1 MPKRRLVDIRRE
13 APLLD
18 VVSLGRRGPGAPP
31 LTRAQIAHAGRTV
44 QGVPEV
50 MVRVSG
56 GARTVRG
63 VQTHVEYIG
72 RDGEAQ
78 VESDQGEMLE
88 GKGFEKALLE
98 DWDLDLEATARRT
111 ERTIAA
117 GRKPPKLVHNL
128 IFSMPKGT
136 PPDKLRAAVRK
147 FAMEKF
153 ALQHRYAMAR
163 HTDQGAPHVHVVVKA
178 MSEQGVRLNIK
189 KATLRGWRG
198 DFAQYLRE
206 LGVPANATERAVRG
220 QTRTS
225 KTTGIF
231 RAMERR
237 DSTHYRERVEGV
249 AHEVSRGRLSP
260 EKRKAQI
267 IETRKQVVQGWLGF
281 ASHLETAGQREIAD
295 RIRRFV
301 ARMPPGQTEKEW
313 IAEEL
318 MRRVALEQMPVPS
331 HGLEDG
337 SRGGAAMSGADVI
350 MR

>member
-1 MPKRRLVDIRRE
+1 MPKRRLVDIRKE
-13 APLLD
+13 EPLLD

-50 MVRVSG
+50 VVRVSG
-56 GARTVRG
+56 GARTLRG
-63 VQTHVEYIG
+63 VQTHIEYIG
-72 RDGEAQ
+72 REGEAQ

-88 GKGFEKALLE
+88 GKGFEKGLLE
-98 DWDLDLEATARRT
+98 DWDLDLEANARHT
-111 ERTIAA
+111 ERSIAA

-136 PPDKLRAAVRK
+136 PPDKLRAAVRR

-153 ALQHRYAMAR
+153 ALQHRYAMAM

-189 KATLRGWRG
+189 KAILREWRG

-220 QTRTS
+220 QTRSS

-231 RAMERR
+231 RAMERG
-237 DSTHYRERVEGV
+237 DATHYRERTESV
-249 AHEVSRGRLSP
+249 ARELSRGRLSP
-260 EKRKAQI
+260 EAGKSRI
-267 IETRKQVVQGWLGF
+267 VETRKEVVRGWLGF
-281 ASHLETAGQREIAD
+281 ASHLETAGQHEIAD

-301 ARMPPGQTEKEW
+301 HRMPPARTEREC
-313 IAEEL
+313 IAAEL
-318 MRRVALEQMPVPS
+318 MRRVPHKQTPDAPTQT
-331 HGLEDG
+331 
-337 SRGGAAMSGADVI
+337 R
-350 MR
+350 

>member
-1 MPKRRLVDIRRE
+1 MPKRRVVDIRRE
-13 APLLD
+13 EPLLD

-56 GARTVRG
+56 GARTLRG
-63 VQTHVEYIG
+63 VQTHIEYIG
-72 RDGEAQ
+72 REGEAQ

-98 DWDLDLEATARRT
+98 DWDLDLEVNARHT

-117 GRKPPKLVHNL
+117 GRKPAKLVHNL

-136 PPDKLRAAVRK
+136 PPDRLYAAVRK
-147 FAMEKF
+147 FAMERF
-153 ALQHRYAMAR
+153 ALQHRYAMAM

-189 KATLRGWRG
+189 KATLREWRR

-220 QTRTS
+220 QTRSS

-231 RAMERR
+231 RAMESG
-237 DSTHYRERVEGV
+237 DSTHYRERAESV
-249 AHEVSRGRLSP
+249 ARELSQGRLSP
-260 EKRKAQI
+260 ETGKSRVV
-267 IETRKQVVQGWLGF
+267 ETRKEVVRGWLGF
-281 ASHLETAGQREIAD
+281 ASHLETAGQHEIAHH
-295 RIRRFV
+295 IRRFV
-301 ARMPPGQTEKEW
+301 DRMPPAQTEREW
-313 IAEEL
+313 IAAEL
-318 MRRVALEQMPVPS
+318 VRRLPREQAPS
-331 HGLEDG
+331 APAPA
-337 SRGGAAMSGADVI
+337 R
-350 MR
+350 